1 MSHSSHVCCYVCAL
15 SVKKG
20 ASVRGLGTAGIQ
32 HPQGKGL
39 GRRPMGGGGSGAL
52 PLATPV
58 SCLCQR
64 SHSSHV
70 CALSVKLF
78 HYKLYC
84 HTYSKSSTVKLKK
97 V

>member
-39 GRRPMGGGGSGAL
+39 GRRPMGVGVQGHCPWQ
-52 PLATPV
+52 PL
-58 SCLCQR
+58 CLACVKR

-84 HTYSKSSTVKLKK
+84 HTYSKSSTV
-97 V
+97 